1 MRSWSQGRLER
12 MRAQQ
17 GDGDIVW
24 LGARAEPAL
33 RADGPSVRSPALKA
47 TRITACLI
55 AGMAISAVLPDTAL
69 APVAQARASLEAMR
83 LPSLPDIAV
92 SVPVEQTALAA
103 AQSTAARTLAEARA
117 ELDQFLRFGNREV
130 ARPIAD
136 AIVKAAVV
144 TQVDPIYLMALADKE
159 SAFQPQV
166 KAPTSSARGLYQFI
180 DRTWLDVV
188 RRFGAQYGLAR
199 EAAAVYGEKER
210 PIVDDLELRAQILE
224 LRNDPYLSALMA
236 AEMLKKDAEEIGL
249 KIGRALNTTEM
260 YLAHFFGVEEA
271 SRFISL
277 RDEKVPPTASQI
289 FPAAARAN
297 VAIFYGPAVR
307 SGGRRRGRWTRPS
320 LTIPE
325 VYARIQGM
333 MDTRLERFTPIKTYA
348 AALPPG

>member
-1 MRSWSQGRLER
+1 MRSWSQGRFER
-12 MRAQQ
+12 VRAQK

-24 LGARAEPAL
+24 LGARNEPTIRTEAPSL
-33 RADGPSVRSPALKA
+33 RVPAFRA
-47 TRITACLI
+47 TRIAACL
-55 AGMAISAVLPDTAL
+55 AAAMAISTALPNTAL
-69 APVAQARASLEAMR
+69 APGAQARASLDGMR

-92 SVPVEQTALAA
+92 SVPIDQTSLASAPPA
-103 AQSTAARTLAEARA
+103 APQTLAEARA

-159 SAFQPQV
+159 SAFQPNV

-188 RRFGAQYGLAR
+188 RRFGARYGLGR
-199 EAAAVYGEKER
+199 EAAAVYGEKDR

-271 SRFISL
+271 SRFIAL
-277 RDEKVPPTASQI
+277 RDEKIPPTASQI

-307 SGGRRRGRWTRPS
+307 SAGRRRGRWTRPS
-320 LTIPE
+320 LTVPE

-333 MDTRLERFTPIKTYA
+333 IDTRLERFTPIKTYA